1 MSMLYLW
8 HPSVSGDGNVLDF
21 ILTRGDSDQI
31 GGGSDRFVSA
41 LTAALEITT
50 IPLKWSIKP
59 YRCNFYSE
67 YWSEG
72 GWESRWDFIWRVTVH
87 FKAQVAVQPLK
98 QGYLGIDD
106 IDDYSPLVESYK
118 FEPFSC
124 LVAGSF
130 TSEEKTRETA
140 RRIASDKELAAA
152 RKGAAAPD
160 PVIQVVRVDEK
171 AFHLRA
177 AIGSGDASF
186 FQGEYPELVLSFL
199 ESAGAVTHVQG

>member
-8 HPSVSGDGNVLDF
+8 HPSVSGDGKVLDCV
-21 ILTRGDSDQI
+21 LTRGDSDQV
-31 GGGSDRFVSA
+31 GGGSERFVSA
-41 LTAALEITT
+41 LASTMEIGT

-87 FKAQVAVQPLK
+87 FKAQVAVRPVKL
-98 QGYLGIDD
+98 GYLGIDD

-130 TSEEKTRETA
+130 TSEEKARETA
-140 RRIASDKELAAA
+140 RRLANDKELVTA

-177 AIGSGDASF
+177 ALGSGDASF
-186 FQGEYPELVLSFL
+186 FKGEYPELALSFL
-199 ESAGAVTHVQG
+199 EAAGAVTHVQG